1 MKRRHTTGDPI
12 RQVIPSAA
20 RCKAFGHEAAL
31 KGTVVDQLCM
41 VTDLKRYLASL
52 RRRLRCSQCGAR
64 R

>member
-1 MKRRHTTGDPI
+1 MKRSHTTGDQV
-12 RQVIPSAA
+12 RQGIPLAA

-52 RRRLRCSQCGAR
+52 RRRLRCSQFDAR